1 VGKTAPLTG
10 PKRLILWG
18 LRTFICVGLLLIA
31 LTLVVWAYPPLFI
44 AGLGLAGRTPMCGSG
59 EILRG
64 AGQYYRQ
71 QKIKDSFA
79 GRIRIKTQDPAGYNL
94 YSTPDGDFWLPRN
107 SDEVLPILLAQ
118 QNVDLYGLG
127 GRGVKRGDV
136 VLDCGAHVGLYT
148 KTALRAGAKLVVAIE
163 PAPANLECLRRNLKA
178 EIAAGK
184 VVVCPKGVWD
194 KTEILPL
201 YENVGNTA
209 GDSFVEQ
216 VEGAVVAGRIPL
228 TTIDTLAAELHLPR
242 VDFIKM
248 DIKGAAEKAL
258 MGGHGILGAFRPR
271 LAISSEEDSDR
282 PVAVSRAVEAL
293 GLGYHRSCGSCTLQN
308 GSVSPD
314 VLFFYSPAGPK

>member
-1 VGKTAPLTG
+1 MGKTAPLTG

-18 LRTFICVGLLLIA
+18 LRTFIGAGLLFIA
-31 LTLVVWAYPPLFI
+31 LSLVVWAYPPLFI
-44 AGLGLAGRTPMCGSG
+44 AGLSLAGRTPMCGTG

-79 GRIRIKTQDPAGYNL
+79 GRIRIQTRDRAGYNL

-118 QNVDLYGLG
+118 QHVDLYGLG
-127 GRGVKRGDV
+127 GRGVKPGDI

-194 KTEILPL
+194 RTEILPL
-201 YENVGNTA
+201 YENSGNTA
-209 GDSFVEQ
+209 GDSFFEH
-216 VEGAVVAGRIPL
+216 GKGSVVAGQIPL
-228 TTIDTLAAELHLPR
+228 TTIDTLAAKLHLPR

-248 DIKGAAEKAL
+248 DIKGAVEKAL
-258 MGGHGILGAFRPR
+258 MGGRRTLGAFRPR
-271 LAISSEEDSDR
+271 LAISSEEGNDR
-282 PVAVSRAVEAL
+282 PVAVSRAVDAL
-293 GLGYHRSCGSCTLQN
+293 GLEYHRSCGSCTLEN
-308 GSVSPD
+308 GAVSPD
-314 VLFFYSPAGPK
+314 VLFFHSPAGSE

>member
-1 VGKTAPLTG
+1 VS
-10 PKRLILWG
+10 G
-18 LRTFICVGLLLIA
+18 LRTFICAGLLLIA
-31 LTLVVWAYPPLFI
+31 LSLIVWAYPPLFM
-44 AGLGLAGRTPMCGSG
+44 AGLSLAGHTPLCGSG

-79 GRIRIKTQDPAGYNL
+79 GRIRIRTRDPAGYNL

-127 GRGVKRGDV
+127 GRGVRRGDV

-184 VVVCPKGVWD
+184 VIVCPKGVWD
-194 KTEILPL
+194 KIGILPL
-201 YENVGNTA
+201 YENAGNTA
-209 GDSFVEQ
+209 GDSFLDN
-216 VEGAVVAGRIPL
+216 GAGTVVAGRIPL
-228 TTIDTLAAELHLPR
+228 TTIDALAAELHLPR

-258 MGGHGILGAFRPR
+258 VGGRGTLGAFRPR
-271 LAISSEEDSDR
+271 LAISSEENND
-282 PVAVSRAVEAL
+282 PPAAVSRAVDAL
-293 GLGYHRSCGSCTLQN
+293 GLGYRRNCGSCTLEN
-308 GSVSPD
+308 GTVSPD
-314 VLFFYSPAGPK
+314 VLFFHSPAGPE

>member
-1 VGKTAPLTG
+1 MGKTATLTG

-18 LRTFICVGLLLIA
+18 LRMFICAGLLLTV
-31 LTLVVWAYPPLFI
+31 LSLVVWAYPPLFI
-44 AGLGLAGRTPMCGSG
+44 AGLSLAGRTPMCGSG

-64 AGQYYRQ
+64 ASQYYRQ

-79 GRIRIKTQDPAGYNL
+79 GRIRIETRDPAGYNL

-118 QNVDLYGLG
+118 QDVDLYGLG
-127 GRGVKRGDV
+127 GLGVKRGDI
-136 VLDCGAHVGLYT
+136 VLDCGAHVGLYS

-178 EIAAGK
+178 EIAAGQ
-184 VVVCPKGVWD
+184 VIVCPKGVWD
-194 KTEILPL
+194 KTGILPL
-201 YENVGNTA
+201 YENAGNTA
-209 GDSFVEQ
+209 GDSFVQ
-216 VEGAVVAGRIPL
+216 KGEGSVVAGQIHL
-228 TTIDTLAAELHLPR
+228 TTIDALAAELQLPR

-258 MGGHGILGAFRPR
+258 LGGRGTLAAFRPR

-282 PVAVSRAVEAL
+282 PVAVSRAVDAL
-293 GLGYHRSCGSCTLQN
+293 GLGYRRSCGSCTLEN
-308 GSVSPD
+308 GAVSPD
-314 VLFFYSPAGPK
+314 VLFFHQ